1 MRDEDIEELEIPPD
15 DATSF
20 LDRLDSDL
28 DDLGAGDHPPTGPPL
43 SRKEIDDLVDR
54 VLDEEVA
61 RLKGNSPKKKDS
73 TKENA

>member
-43 SRKEIDDLVDR
+43 SRKEIDDLVDQ

-61 RLKGNSPKKKDS
+61 RLKGQGAKRG
-73 TKENA
+73 

>member
-61 RLKGNSPKKKDS
+61 RLNGHLQKKK
-73 TKENA
+73 E

>member
-1 MRDEDIEELEIPPD
+1 MRDDDIEELEIPPD

-43 SRKEIDDLVDR
+43 SRKEIDDLVEQ

-61 RLKGNSPKKKDS
+61 RLKGQGKKEKG
-73 TKENA
+73 

>member
-43 SRKEIDDLVDR
+43 SRKEIDDLVDQ

-61 RLKGNSPKKKDS
+61 RLKGQGTKKV
-73 TKENA
+73 

>member
-43 SRKEIDDLVDR
+43 SRKEIDDLVDQ

-61 RLKGNSPKKKDS
+61 RLKGQVPKKG
-73 TKENA
+73 E

>member
-15 DATSF
+15 DASSF

-43 SRKEIDDLVDR
+43 SRREIDELVDR

-61 RLKGNSPKKKDS
+61 RLNGQVPKKKD
-73 TKENA
+73 

>member
-1 MRDEDIEELEIPPD
+1 MRDEDIEELDIPPD

-28 DDLGAGDHPPTGPPL
+28 DDLGAGDHPPTGPAL
-43 SRKEIDDLVDR
+43 SRKEIDDLVEQ

-61 RLKGNSPKKKDS
+61 RLNGQLPKKKD
-73 TKENA
+73 

>member
-15 DATSF
+15 DASSF

-28 DDLGAGDHPPTGPPL
+28 DDLGTGDHPPTGPPL
-43 SRKEIDDLVDR
+43 SRREIDELVDR

-61 RLKGNSPKKKDS
+61 RLNGQVPKK
-73 TKENA
+73 

>member
-15 DATSF
+15 DSTSF

-43 SRKEIDDLVDR
+43 SRKEIDDLVEQ

-61 RLKGNSPKKKDS
+61 RLKGRGMKKG
-73 TKENA
+73 A

>member
-15 DATSF
+15 DASSF

-28 DDLGAGDHPPTGPPL
+28 DDLGAGDHPLTGPPL
-43 SRKEIDDLVDR
+43 SRREIDELVDR

-61 RLKGNSPKKKDS
+61 RLDGQVPKK
-73 TKENA
+73 

>member
-61 RLKGNSPKKKDS
+61 RLNGHPPKKK
-73 TKENA
+73 E

>member
-43 SRKEIDDLVDR
+43 SRKEIDDLVDQ

-61 RLKGNSPKKKDS
+61 RLKGQGAKKKD
-73 TKENA
+73 

>member
-28 DDLGAGDHPPTGPPL
+28 DDLGAGDHPPAGPAL
-43 SRKEIDDLVDR
+43 SRKEIDDLVEQ
-54 VLDEEVA
+54 VLDEEAA
-61 RLKGNSPKKKDS
+61 RLNGQAPKKK
-73 TKENA
+73 

>member
-15 DATSF
+15 DSTSF

-43 SRKEIDDLVDR
+43 SRKEIDDLVDQ

-61 RLKGNSPKKKDS
+61 RLKGQGTKKG
-73 TKENA
+73 E

>member
-43 SRKEIDDLVDR
+43 SRKEIDDLVER

-61 RLKGNSPKKKDS
+61 RLKGQGKEKK
-73 TKENA
+73 E

>member
-15 DATSF
+15 DASSF

-43 SRKEIDDLVDR
+43 SRREIDELVDR
-54 VLDEEVA
+54 VLDDEVA
-61 RLKGNSPKKKDS
+61 RLKRQAPKK
-73 TKENA
+73 

>member
-15 DATSF
+15 DSASF

-28 DDLGAGDHPPTGPPL
+28 DDLGGGDHPPTGPPL
-43 SRKEIDDLVDR
+43 SRREIDELVDR

-61 RLKGNSPKKKDS
+61 RLNGQAPKK
-73 TKENA
+73 NP

>member
-1 MRDEDIEELEIPPD
+1 MRDEDIEDLEIPSD

-28 DDLGAGDHPPTGPPL
+28 DDLGAGDHPPTGPAL
-43 SRKEIDDLVDR
+43 RREIDDLVDR

-61 RLKGNSPKKKDS
+61 RLNGPLPKKKG
-73 TKENA
+73 

>member
-1 MRDEDIEELEIPPD
+1 MRDEDIDELEIPPD

-28 DDLGAGDHPPTGPPL
+28 DDLDAGDHPPTGPAL
-43 SRKEIDDLVDR
+43 SRKEIDDLVER

-61 RLKGNSPKKKDS
+61 RLNGKSQKAD
-73 TKENA
+73 

>member
-43 SRKEIDDLVDR
+43 SRKEIDELVEQ

-61 RLKGNSPKKKDS
+61 RLNGQVPKKKD
-73 TKENA
+73 

>member
-15 DATSF
+15 DASSF

-43 SRKEIDDLVDR
+43 SRREIDELVDR

-61 RLKGNSPKKKDS
+61 RLNGQVPKK
-73 TKENA
+73 

>member
-28 DDLGAGDHPPTGPPL
+28 DDLGTADHPPTGPPL
-43 SRKEIDDLVDR
+43 SRKEIDDLVDQ

-61 RLKGNSPKKKDS
+61 RLNGHVPKKK
-73 TKENA
+73 E

>member
-28 DDLGAGDHPPTGPPL
+28 DDLGAGDQPPTGPPL
-43 SRKEIDDLVDR
+43 SRQEIDDLVDR

-61 RLKGNSPKKKDS
+61 RLNGHAPKKG
-73 TKENA
+73 

>member
-20 LDRLDSDL
+20 LDRLDSDI
-28 DDLGAGDHPPTGPPL
+28 DDLGAGDLPPTGPPL

-61 RLKGNSPKKKDS
+61 RLNGHLPKKKP
-73 TKENA
+73 

>member
-43 SRKEIDDLVDR
+43 SRKEIDDLVEQ

-61 RLKGNSPKKKDS
+61 RLNGQVKKK
-73 TKENA
+73 EG

>member
-61 RLKGNSPKKKDS
+61 RLKGQGPKKG
-73 TKENA
+73 E

>member
-1 MRDEDIEELEIPPD
+1 MQDEDIEELEIPPD

-43 SRKEIDDLVDR
+43 SRKEIDDLVER

-61 RLKGNSPKKKDS
+61 RLGPKKK
-73 TKENA
+73 E

>member
-43 SRKEIDDLVDR
+43 SRKEIDDLVEQ

-61 RLKGNSPKKKDS
+61 RLKGQGTKKG
-73 TKENA
+73 E

>member
-1 MRDEDIEELEIPPD
+1 MRDDDIEELEIPPD

-43 SRKEIDDLVDR
+43 SRKEIDDLVER

-61 RLKGNSPKKKDS
+61 RLGPKKK
-73 TKENA
+73 E